1 MTAKEAIDR
10 IGRFMKY
17 ALFSRKDRGALLLAI
32 ESLKKQVPK
41 KPGFD
46 CILED
51 GLALRYCPS
60 CGISFVQC
68 DSNHCEK
75 CRQKLDWTEEEE
87 R

>member
-1 MTAKEAIDR
+1 MTAKEAIEK
-10 IGRFMKY
+10 IEHLMKY
-17 ALFSRKDRGALLLAI
+17 NLYNKKSRDALLLAI

-68 DSNHCEK
+68 DSNYCEK
-75 CRQKLDWTEEEE
+75 CGQKLDCTEEEE